1 MADHKNGI
9 FDEHI
14 VIKRSLNL
22 NAEKLS
28 KNDYLLVS
36 EKKVP
41 STKKRR
47 SLNGKPLILN
57 VEVLAVLDSSIY
69 DGHKRILETDDD
81 SLIRDAIQTYYAYVF
96 NGVDYKYQRSL
107 SNDKDLRVN
116 IKLTNILIQNS
127 EEAKWADPNL
137 NGIPGVESKDGR
149 EVLNAAKS
157 IEEFSKLKKNFNL
170 KFDHATAIVKFVN
183 YFLPAILRFSFFLSK
198 DLRRTDPLRDII
210 GISYQGQVCYD
221 FRSSLVEDDFSF
233 KSIYVR
239 IFIKN

>member
-1 MADHKNGI
+1 IGRIFIKNSTDHFQILLFKQAILSRLADHKNGI

-41 STKKRR
+41 SIKKRR

-69 DGHKRILETDDD
+69 DEHK
-81 SLIRDAIQTYYAYVF
+81 
-96 NGVDYKYQRSL
+96 
-107 SNDKDLRVN
+107 
-116 IKLTNILIQNS
+116 
-127 EEAKWADPNL
+127 
-137 NGIPGVESKDGR
+137 
-149 EVLNAAKS
+149 
-157 IEEFSKLKKNFNL
+157 
-170 KFDHATAIVKFVN
+170 H
-183 YFLPAILRFSFFLSK
+183 
-198 DLRRTDPLRDII
+198 LRRTDPLRDII

-233 KSIYVR
+233 KSIYT
-239 IFIKN
+239 IAHEIGHNLDLKHDGDQGTSSCNAADGFLMTSSFNFDNMTNAGLFSPCSISTLKSSLIDQNGQKSFLK